1 MIDKIQNSSKLSD
14 WLAKINE
21 VVDATNVANSVA
33 FTANKA
39 KVVVSSTS
47 SWIDSEYTEACPDE
61 NLPNLVTAQ
70 SSYILDSPLGKIP
83 CACIVY
89 TKIDGNWILVNED
102 TYSANSELI
111 NAGTLASCPGD
122 GKIYVSCG
130 NYLSGTFY
138 SPQSSASSI
147 TSAEIAIMLV
157 PAISAQKGKCAIIVS
172 ETNTWVGHEEFVVT
186 SADLPN
192 PVSCGMQYEITS
204 PFGDSMCICV
214 PYLKIDGVW
223 VAMTGQ
229 YSQQYS
235 NGATDATGIFAGCN
249 GDGKIYLTTGF
260 RALSSWG
267 NGAGLLAPIVDSST
281 NIFSAECMIV
291 VVPVTTISDATPTAL
306 SESTPS
312 ISGDSLIIVPE
323 NTTFSGFEDKTIVDA
338 NLPNPLTPN
347 LNISIDCPFGN
358 TICDVKA
365 LYKIDNSWVE
375 VSDSIYSSQSGNY
388 RTGAL
393 CSAVGDGKINIV
405 TGSSYIFP
413 VGYHGVTSPVVTIAD
428 SKNVEVVLVVT
439 PLVGNISNKKI
450 VITPQITTWIDFNN
464 TESIVDANLSN
475 PVSTGQVFEL
485 SSPFGND
492 IVFCDVLMRL
502 NGEWCNCNAQAFN
515 ASGNST
521 GVFAYGPGDGKIYVS
536 TGSSYL
542 YFNDS
547 ESKGWRVPNRS
558 GVSSAGKSAEIVVV
572 CHH

>member
-21 VVDATNVANSVA
+21 VIDATNVASSV
-33 FTANKA
+33 
-39 KVVVSSTS
+39 S
-47 SWIDSEYTEACPDE
+47 
-61 NLPNLVTAQ
+61 
-70 SSYILDSPLGKIP
+70 
-83 CACIVY
+83 
-89 TKIDGNWILVNED
+89 
-102 TYSANSELI
+102 
-111 NAGTLASCPGD
+111 
-122 GKIYVSCG
+122 
-130 NYLSGTFY
+130 
-138 SPQSSASSI
+138 
-147 TSAEIAIMLV
+147 
-157 PAISAQKGKCAIIVS
+157 
-172 ETNTWVGHEEFVVT
+172 
-186 SADLPN
+186 
-192 PVSCGMQYEITS
+192 
-204 PFGDSMCICV
+204 
-214 PYLKIDGVW
+214 
-223 VAMTGQ
+223 
-229 YSQQYS
+229 
-235 NGATDATGIFAGCN
+235 
-249 GDGKIYLTTGF
+249 
-260 RALSSWG
+260 
-267 NGAGLLAPIVDSST
+267 
-281 NIFSAECMIV
+281 
-291 VVPVTTISDATPTAL
+291 
-306 SESTPS
+306 S

-338 NLPNPLTPN
+338 NLPNPLTPD

-388 RTGAL
+388 RIGAL

-405 TGSSYIFP
+405 TGSNYIFP

-439 PLVGNISNKKI
+439 PLVGNITNKKI
-450 VITPQITTWIDFNN
+450 VITLQITTWIDFNN

-475 PVSTGQVFEL
+475 PVSIGQNFEL